1 MSHKCSLRAKLS
13 LGEKWQLLPNVY
25 IHWQLRVSPKSDKC
39 FSGGTSTLVDSCSFQ
54 IHDHKYQNMLW
65 IASYPKAQLHKW
77 KKNSPQTSHHS
88 PMQEMTLF
96 HHSHAKCRCFQSINH
111 YWRDGASG
119 PQELA
124 DLTGLTWLMWETIK
138 TKARDNGRQS
148 LSPWLP
154 MYISIHTYAP
164 IPVYHTLWHCKT

>member
-1 MSHKCSLRAKLS
+1 MPIKPQCGNQKMSHKCPLRAKLS

-77 KKNSPQTSHHS
+77 KKKFSSNLP
-88 PMQEMTLF
+88 PF
-96 HHSHAKCRCFQSINH
+96 SHARN
-111 YWRDGASG
+111 
-119 PQELA
+119 
-124 DLTGLTWLMWETIK
+124 DLIPSFTCKM
-138 TKARDNGRQS
+138 Q
-148 LSPWLP
+148 
-154 MYISIHTYAP
+154 MF
-164 IPVYHTLWHCKT
+164 PVYKPLLKGWSQWTPGACWPNRAYMTHVRDYQN